1 MLRLLYHAPDN
12 LKIEHQ
18 FIFAGGG
25 KFSSALAMPPA
36 ALYNLRVK
44 KHTEERD
51 RMYAFIKRLMDILLS
66 LPALI
71 VLSPAM
77 AVIAL
82 LVRIT
87 SPGPAIFRQKRSGK
101 NLREFEIY
109 KFRTMYVTAPGDTPT
124 HQLSGAQNYITP
136 LGAFL
141 RRTSL
146 DELPQLWNILKGDMS
161 IVGPR
166 PPLPTQYDLI
176 AAREK
181 LGANALRPG
190 LTGWAQINGRDELPI
205 EVKAGYDGE
214 YVRRMSFLFDL
225 RCIFGTVAA
234 VFGAKGV
241 KEGRQE

>member
-1 MLRLLYHAPDN
+1 
-12 LKIEHQ
+12 
-18 FIFAGGG
+18 
-25 KFSSALAMPPA
+25 
-36 ALYNLRVK
+36 
-44 KHTEERD
+44 
-51 RMYAFIKRLMDILLS
+51 MYPYFKRLMDILFS
-66 LPALI
+66 LAALI
-71 VLSPAM
+71 VLSPVM

-82 LVRIT
+82 LVRLT
-87 SPGPAIFRQKRSGK
+87 SPGPAIFRQMRSGK
-101 NLREFEIY
+101 ALKEFEIY
-109 KFRTMYVTAPGDTPT
+109 KFRTMYITAPGNIPT
-124 HQLSGAQNYITP
+124 HQLSGAQSYITP
-136 LGAFL
+136 IGAFL

-146 DELPQLWNILKGDMS
+146 DELPQLLNILKGDMS

-176 AAREK
+176 KAREG

-214 YVRRMSFLFDL
+214 YVRRMSFFFDL
-225 RCIFGTVAA
+225 RCIFGTVTA

>member
-1 MLRLLYHAPDN
+1 
-12 LKIEHQ
+12 
-18 FIFAGGG
+18 
-25 KFSSALAMPPA
+25 
-36 ALYNLRVK
+36 
-44 KHTEERD
+44 
-51 RMYAFIKRLMDILLS
+51 MYPYFKRLMDILFS
-66 LPALI
+66 LAALI
-71 VLSPAM
+71 FLSPVM

-82 LVRIT
+82 LVRLT
-87 SPGPAIFRQKRSGK
+87 SPGPAIFRQMRSGK
-101 NLREFEIY
+101 ALKEFEIY
-109 KFRTMYVTAPGDTPT
+109 KFRTMYITAPGNIPT
-124 HQLSGAQNYITP
+124 HQLSGAQSYITP
-136 LGAFL
+136 VGAFL

-146 DELPQLWNILKGDMS
+146 DELPQLLNILKGDMS

-176 AAREK
+176 KAREG

-214 YVRRMSFLFDL
+214 YVRRMSFFFDL
-225 RCIFGTVAA
+225 RCIFGTVTA

>member
-1 MLRLLYHAPDN
+1 
-12 LKIEHQ
+12 
-18 FIFAGGG
+18 
-25 KFSSALAMPPA
+25 
-36 ALYNLRVK
+36 
-44 KHTEERD
+44 
-51 RMYAFIKRLMDILLS
+51 MYPYFKRLMDILFS
-66 LPALI
+66 LAALI
-71 VLSPAM
+71 VLSPVM

-82 LVRIT
+82 LVRLT
-87 SPGPAIFRQKRSGK
+87 SPGPAIFRQMRSGK
-101 NLREFEIY
+101 ALKEFDIY
-109 KFRTMYVTAPGDTPT
+109 KFRTMYITAPGNIPT
-124 HQLSGAQNYITP
+124 HQLSGAQSYITP
-136 LGAFL
+136 VGAFL

-146 DELPQLWNILKGDMS
+146 DELPQLLNILKGDMS

-176 AAREK
+176 KAREG

-214 YVRRMSFLFDL
+214 YVRRMSFFFDL
-225 RCIFGTVAA
+225 RCIFGTVTA